1 MGKGAAS
8 AGVVV
13 TKSSQVK
20 SSQVKSSQVN
30 MDGCMAGVPRRR
42 GAARRG
48 AARAHAR
55 AERPDTLPVAVPV
68 SKGVNTKVE
77 EHTRRIPVHVPGM
90 REGHATCLGSSVMGD
105 LGMSS

>member
-13 TKSSQVK
+13 ACKSSQVK
-20 SSQVKSSQVN
+20 SSQHGRMHGRSP
-30 MDGCMAGVPRRR
+30 AP
-42 GAARRG
+42 ARRG
-48 AARAHAR
+48 AARARAR

>member
-1 MGKGAAS
+1 MGKGCCVGRS
-8 AGVVV
+8 RRREV
-13 TKSSQVK
+13 KSVK
-20 SSQVKSSQVN
+20 SSQVT
-30 MDGCMAGVPRRR
+30 MDGCMARVPRRR
-42 GAARRG
+42 GAAR
-48 AARAHAR
+48 R

-90 REGHATCLGSSVMGD
+90 REGHATYLGSSVMGD